1 MHPIEIVEVQ
11 FCDGGEDHD
20 SGCVNDDVDAP
31 ELLLDRIE
39 QYGDFTF
46 VGDVRMHR
54 DGATARCDDGVNC
67 FLGAL
72 EVS

>member
-1 MHPIEIVEVQ
+1 MIPAAWTTTSI
-11 FCDGGEDHD
+11 
-20 SGCVNDDVDAP
+20 AP

-39 QYGDFTF
+39 QCGDFTF

-54 DGATARCDDGVNC
+54 YGATARSDDGVSC

-72 EVS
+72 NVS

>member
-1 MHPIEIVEVQ
+1 M
-11 FCDGGEDHD
+11 D
-20 SGCVNDDVDAP
+20 DDVDAP

-39 QYGDFTF
+39 QCGDFTF

-54 DGATARCDDGVNC
+54 YGATARSDDGVSC

-72 EVS
+72 NVS